1 MRRPSAPGETAE
13 IKLKKSLGKK
23 SAVKSKTAS
32 VNAQLKQARAES
44 KDATKQRVRYE
55 KQEAKRFTR
64 EVRQRR
70 LAVFSVIGFFLCLG
84 LVMLM
89 AIYTPLFAVR
99 NIQILGTDRIEA
111 SQVVASL
118 SHLEGVPLPQI
129 ENSMVAEALSDFK
142 TVASFTI
149 SRELPNTLIVHII
162 ERKEIAA
169 VRIASGYEL
178 IDAAGVVLGESAT
191 RPRGIPEILVQ
202 NLNAED
208 VVFNEVMQ
216 VLLSFPE
223 SLSKELVGITGTTK
237 DNLTITLTT
246 GQRVIW
252 GDASQSQLKTAV
264 LEVLRE
270 ANGNSRD
277 LIYDVS
283 APNSPVVKR
292 NSASG

>member
-1 MRRPSAPGETAE
+1 MRRPSAPGDKAA
-13 IKLKKSLGKK
+13 
-23 SAVKSKTAS
+23 SARSA
-32 VNAQLKQARAES
+32 LKQAKAES
-44 KDATKQRVRYE
+44 RNATRARIRYE
-55 KQEAKRFTR
+55 KQEAKRFTK

-70 LAVFSVIGFFLCLG
+70 IAVFSVIGFFVCLG
-84 LVMLM
+84 LVMVI

-99 NIQILGTDRIEA
+99 NIQILGTERIDPA
-111 SQVVASL
+111 QVVASL
-118 SHLEGVPLPQI
+118 SHLEGVPLPQV
-129 ENSMVAEALSDFK
+129 ENEMISEQLSDFK

-149 SRELPNTLIVHII
+149 SRELPNTLIVHIV

-178 IDAAGVVLGESAT
+178 IDAAGVVLGESET
-191 RPRGIPEILVQ
+191 RPNGIPEILVQ
-202 NLNAED
+202 NLSAED
-208 VVFNEVMQ
+208 IVFKEVMQ
-216 VLLSFPE
+216 VLLSFPQ
-223 SLSKELVGITGTTK
+223 SLSEELVGITGTTK

-252 GDASQSQLKTAV
+252 GDASQSELKNAV

-283 APNSPVVKR
+283 APNSPVVKQ
-292 NSASG
+292 NTATN